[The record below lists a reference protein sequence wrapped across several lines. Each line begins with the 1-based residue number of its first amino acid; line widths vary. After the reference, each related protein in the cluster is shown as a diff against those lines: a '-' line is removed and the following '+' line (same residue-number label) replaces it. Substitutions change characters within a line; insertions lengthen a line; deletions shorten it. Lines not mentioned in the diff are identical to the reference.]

1 MKTKR
6 EDFRKKIARH
16 DGGFT
21 FQAEWLN
28 MLRGKDDNYR
38 DWFLDVVMAYGIF
51 GYILCDMPDKL
62 KVAMASVI
70 DTLYY
75 EITFGD
81 NPLRYRLE
89 SSEQERFESEYRDY
103 CYEVEELKEEG
114 GQQ

>member
-1 MKTKR
+1 MSIMR

-28 MLRGKDDNYR
+28 MLRGKDNNYR
-38 DWFLDVVMAYGIF
+38 DWFLDVVMAYG
-51 GYILCDMPDKL
+51 
-62 KVAMASVI
+62 
-70 DTLYY
+70 
-75 EITFGD
+75 D

-89 SSEQERFESEYRDY
+89 PSEQERFESEYRDY
-103 CYEVEELKEEG
+103 CDEVEELKEEG